1 MHTTIKLSAEQ
12 GIESMN
18 NPLEGLLREGARRL
32 LEQAV
37 AQEVDEYIGRYSH
50 EKDEEGH
57 RMVVRNGSLPG
68 RELVTGV
75 GPGKVK
81 QPRVHDRRE
90 GQQFSSQILPKYMRR
105 VPSVDALIPAL
116 YLRGISTGD
125 FSGALEAILGSQVT
139 GLSATNIVRLKE
151 GWEQEYREWEH
162 RDLSG
167 KEYVYIWVDGIYFN
181 VRLSN
186 DRPCILV
193 VMGATA
199 QGTKELLA
207 VHDGER
213 ESELSWS
220 EVIRNLKRQ
229 GLAQAPKLAV
239 GDGAL
244 GFWRVTVDNFNWL
257 CDIATFNFF
266 IFQSDLH
273 SCYHANFRFSA
284 TQHQ

>member
-1 MHTTIKLSAEQ
+1 MHTTINLGAEQ
-12 GIESMN
+12 GIESPQ

-32 LEQAV
+32 LEQAIG
-37 AQEVDEYIGRYSH
+37 QEVDEYIGRH
-50 EKDEEGH
+50 CGEKDEDGH
-57 RMVVRNGSLPG
+57 RTVVRNGSLPE

-75 GPGKVK
+75 GPVKVK
-81 QPRVHDRRE
+81 QPRVDDRRDGE
-90 GQQFSSQILPKYMRR
+90 QFSSQILPKYMRR

-125 FSGALEAILGSQVT
+125 FGGALEAILGPQVT

-151 GWEQEYREWEH
+151 GWEQEYRDWEQ
-162 RDLSG
+162 RDLSD

-181 VRLSN
+181 VRLST

-199 QGTKELLA
+199 DGTKELVA

-220 EVIRNLKRQ
+220 EVIHDLKRR
-229 GLAQAPKLAV
+229 GLSRAPKVAV
-239 GDGAL
+239 GDGRWDS
-244 GFWRVTVDNFNWL
+244 GRRWRRSGRRPGNSAAGSTRRPT
-257 CDIATFNFF
+257 CST
-266 IFQSDLH
+266 
-273 SCYHANFRFSA
+273 SCPSRCSPPRSH
-284 TQHQ
+284 